1 MIHLVMWTKLK
12 YCQDTS
18 LLWVEI
24 LSLERELEDSVVGE
38 QAFARF
44 CGYWHCEH
52 LHIGQKLDET
62 SSEMFRNKE
71 KRPDFLVNLHD
82 LSPIFVEVK
91 TNTPWRLRKPDWGV
105 NHETFRVNH
114 EEFMKI
120 QRFEHRLRI
129 STWYAFLERSQHHVE
144 ELAAYLC
151 PVSRMEKW
159 IPKDKKGNAQQWE
172 FIAVPIVCMNK
183 CTKTELDI
191 SDKCLTCPIR
201 MCEKVC

>member
-1 MIHLVMWTKLK
+1 MIWTKLK
-12 YCQDTS
+12 YCLDTS
-18 LLWVEI
+18 RTLVEAM
-24 LSLERELEDSVVGE
+24 SLEREMEDSIVGE

-105 NHETFRVNH
+105 NHDTFRVNH

-129 STWYAFLERSQHHVE
+129 STWYAFLERSQHHIE
-144 ELAAYLC
+144 ESAVYLC

-159 IPKDKKGNAQQWE
+159 IPKDKKGNPQIWE

-191 SDKCLTCPIR
+191 SDKCLVCSIH
-201 MCEKVC
+201 MCDKVC